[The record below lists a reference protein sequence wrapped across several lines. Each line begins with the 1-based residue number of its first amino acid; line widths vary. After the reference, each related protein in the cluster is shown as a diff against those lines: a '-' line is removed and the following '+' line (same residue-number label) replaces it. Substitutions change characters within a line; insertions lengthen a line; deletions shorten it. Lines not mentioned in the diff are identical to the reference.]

1 LYFVGN
7 IVFAEYYD
15 IIETVEAVVDVVAD
29 KMSVAVAVAVDF
41 DFVFDFGFGSEI
53 GNDVAFLAIKWLRK
67 EKKIGIRHFTVFY
80 IEAEFEVKPDSCC
93 NCDLSFAIAETE
105 TYLGYN

>member
-1 LYFVGN
+1 MYFVGN

-53 GNDVAFLAIKWLRK
+53 GNDVAFLAIK
-67 EKKIGIRHFTVFY
+67 
-80 IEAEFEVKPDSCC
+80 
-93 NCDLSFAIAETE
+93 
-105 TYLGYN
+105 